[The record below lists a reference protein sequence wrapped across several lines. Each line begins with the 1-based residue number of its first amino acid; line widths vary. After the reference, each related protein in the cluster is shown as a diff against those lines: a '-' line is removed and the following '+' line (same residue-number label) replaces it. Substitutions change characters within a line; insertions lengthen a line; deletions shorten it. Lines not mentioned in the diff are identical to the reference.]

1 MVHLTIGKNQGPNS
15 KDEKVISLLSPFRN
29 RRDMVAYRGH
39 AFRAIF
45 ETDRH
50 CVAYRGAVNNQ
61 GSPRVYWILGRLKIW
76 KCILE

>member
-1 MVHLTIGKNQGPNS
+1 MVIGPLGSLQKKLFAERQGPNS

-50 CVAYRGAVNNQ
+50 CVAYRGAVTIRDLLGFI
-61 GSPRVYWILGRLKIW
+61 GS
-76 KCILE
+76 